1 MEHETSLA
9 WPFENYQQDIH
20 EITILTPRTSF
31 KEEGMT
37 HCSSYV
43 TAYVCKNITFLKIVM

>member
-1 MEHETSLA
+1 MEHETRLT

-31 KEEGMT
+31 KEDGMMY
-37 HCSSYV
+37 CSSHVTVYMYV
-43 TAYVCKNITFLKIVM
+43 KTSHS